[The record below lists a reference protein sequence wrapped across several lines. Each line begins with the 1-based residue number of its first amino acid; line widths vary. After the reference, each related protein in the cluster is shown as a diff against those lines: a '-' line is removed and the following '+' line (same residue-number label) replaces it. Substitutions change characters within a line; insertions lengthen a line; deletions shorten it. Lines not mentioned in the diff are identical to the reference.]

1 MRYVSELLW
10 KSVLPLSPIFTTAE
24 LADTGEIR
32 LSNASRDLAKLASR
46 GMITRVKRGLWA
58 DSRHP
63 DFSPYAVVPYLFQQG
78 ESGYVSL
85 LSAMNLH
92 GMIEQIPRVVQVMT
106 LRQRAHLRTPVGTY
120 EFHRIQPDLF
130 GGYEPYGRLGEFDIA
145 KPPKALFDAMYLS
158 SRRTRRF
165 SHLPEIELVGGF
177 STEEVDSWIARI
189 GHESLRTAVRNRWV
203 DLKNRIESRHR

>member
-1 MRYVSELLW
+1 MSELLW

>member
-78 ESGYVSL
+78 ESGDVSL
-85 LSAMNLH
+85 LSARNLH